1 MSCGAGEVSIL
12 QWEARPTQ
20 KSNLD
25 KRRIENNAYA
35 LRSLHRQAPLHRA
48 AHPAGVFLP
57 VVALW
62 YRKTIKMQ

>member
-20 KSNLD
+20 KPNLD
-25 KRRIENNAYA
+25 KRCIENNAYT

-48 AHPAGVFLP
+48 AHPADVFLP
-57 VVALW
+57 VVAFW
-62 YRKTIKMQ
+62 YRNTIKVQ